1 MNRRSVT
8 LWAFI
13 ALGLVAFP
21 CRSPAPLVYR
31 PGEGWTYEPV
41 GGEAKWRRPHAK
53 EQMEVAQT
61 AFDKKDYSLAL
72 KAARHIVSPYGWP
85 FSDYAP
91 QAKYLIGRCYEA
103 KGQSERAFKEYQ
115 RLLDQHPKFSGYKE
129 VLQRQYDIANLYLAG
144 KWLRLWT
151 YIPLPPS
158 AGRTATM
165 YERIV
170 KNGPYS
176 DVAPEA
182 QLKLGTAREK
192 QKDFPAAAKAFEL
205 AADRYHYRPKIAA
218 EALFR
223 QAQAYNRQALR
234 ADYDQSMAGQA
245 IDKFVD
251 FTTLYP
257 ADPRVVQATNTIAA
271 LKKTQALGCLQIA
284 RFYENA
290 RFYSRAARWKGART
304 YYNEVVLLDPSSEYA
319 ELARKRIDALNKLLQ
334 DANK

>member
-8 LWAFI
+8 LWVLI
-13 ALGLVAFP
+13 ALGLAAFP

-41 GGEAKWRRPHAK
+41 GGEGKWRRPRAK
-53 EQMEVAQT
+53 EQLEVAQA

-72 KAARHIVSPYGWP
+72 KAARHVVRGWP
-85 FSDYAP
+85 LSDYMP
-91 QAKYLIGRCYEA
+91 QAQYLVGRCYEA
-103 KGQSERAFKEYQ
+103 KGQPERAFKEYQ
-115 RLLDQHPKFSGYKE
+115 RLLEQHAKFAGYE
-129 VLQRQYDIANLYLAG
+129 EIVHRQFGIANLYLAG
-144 KWLRLWT
+144 KWFRLWG

-158 AGRTATM
+158 AGRTAQM
-165 YERIV
+165 YEKIV

-192 QKDFPAAAKAFEL
+192 QKDFPAAAKAFGD
-205 AADRYHYRPKIAA
+205 AADRYHDRPKIAA

-223 QAQAYNRQALR
+223 EGQAYNRQALK

-245 IDKFVD
+245 IAAFMD

-257 ADPRVVQATNTIAA
+257 GDARVPQATNTIAA
-271 LKKTQALGCLQIA
+271 LKKEQALGCLRVA

-290 RFYSRAARWKGART
+290 KFYTKTARWKGART
-304 YYNEVVLLDPSSEYA
+304 YYNEVVLLDPGSEYA
-319 ELARKRIDALNKLLQ
+319 DLARKRIDALNKLLK

>member
-8 LWAFI
+8 LWLLI

-41 GGEAKWRRPHAK
+41 GGEGKWRRPRAK
-53 EQMEVAQT
+53 EQLEVAQA
-61 AFDKKDYSLAL
+61 AFDKKDYNLAL
-72 KAARHIVSPYGWP
+72 KAARHVVRGWP
-85 FSDYAP
+85 LSDYMP
-91 QAKYLIGRCYEA
+91 QAQYLVGRCYEA
-103 KGQSERAFKEYQ
+103 KGQPERAFKEYQ
-115 RLLDQHPKFSGYKE
+115 RLLEQHPKFGGYQE
-129 VLQRQYDIANLYLAG
+129 ILHRQYGIANLYLAG
-144 KWLRLWT
+144 KWFRLWT

-158 AGRTATM
+158 AGRTAQM
-165 YERIV
+165 YEKIV

-205 AADRYHYRPKIAA
+205 AADRYHDRPKIAA

-223 QAQAYNRQALR
+223 QGQAYNRQALR
-234 ADYDQSMAGQA
+234 ADYDQSTAGQA
-245 IDKFVD
+245 IAAFTD

-257 ADPRVVQATNTIAA
+257 ADPRVSRATNTISA

-290 RFYSRAARWKGART
+290 KFYTKAARWKGART

-319 ELARKRIDALNKLLQ
+319 ELARKRIDALNKLLK